1 MSIFADIYISR
12 MKFSVD
18 KSDKFWAISLE
29 ENKLDARIAP
39 DLKSEFTVM
48 SNRGI
53 RNIILDLSKVS
64 FVDSSGLSAVLL
76 GQRTCKNMGGIMVL
90 CGVKDS
96 VMKVLKIAH
105 LDKNLDILPT
115 LDEAIECVFLYEIE
129 NEISI
134 QDKQR
139 LKSSEEDF
147 PVDDEEETVVS
158 KKNKKYDDEDEDEED
173 DFEDEEDDFD
183 EDDDFEEDSKPKKR
197 RK

>member
-1 MSIFADIYISR
+1 

-39 DLKSEFTVM
+39 DLKSEFTIM

-64 FVDSSGLSAVLL
+64 FVDSSGLSSVLL

-96 VMKVLKIAH
+96 VMKVLKIAQ

-129 NEISI
+129 NEISV

-147 PVDDEEETVVS
+147 PVEEEETPVA
-158 KKNKKYDDEDEDEED
+158 KKNKKYDEE
-173 DFEDEEDDFD
+173 EE
-183 EDDDFEEDSKPKKR
+183 EDDDFEEEDDDFEEEDDDFENDKGSKKR

>member
-1 MSIFADIYISR
+1 

-39 DLKSEFTVM
+39 DLKSEFTIM

-96 VMKVLKIAH
+96 VMKVLKIAQ
-105 LDKNLDILPT
+105 LDKNIDILPT

-147 PVDDEEETVVS
+147 PVDDDEETPVN
-158 KKNKKYDDEDEDEED
+158 KKNKKYDDDDGEED
-173 DFEDEEDDFD
+173 DFEEDEDNFEE
-183 EDDDFEEDSKPKKR
+183 EDDDFEEEKKSPKR
-197 RK
+197 RKK

>member
-1 MSIFADIYISR
+1 MSIFARIFIPR

-39 DLKSEFTVM
+39 DLKSEFTIM

-64 FVDSSGLSAVLL
+64 FVDSSGLSAILL
-76 GQRTCKNMGGIMVL
+76 GQRTCKSMGGIMVL

-96 VMKVLKIAH
+96 VMKVLKIAQ
-105 LDKNLDILPT
+105 LDKNIDILPT

-129 NEISI
+129 NEISM

-139 LKSSEEDF
+139 LKSAEEDF
-147 PVDDEEETVVS
+147 PVDEEEDVPVS
-158 KKNKKYDDEDEDEED
+158 KKSRKYEDEDYEDEDE
-173 DFEDEEDDFD
+173 
-183 EDDDFEEDSKPKKR
+183 DDFEEDEDLDEDDFEEKKPRKR

>member
-1 MSIFADIYISR
+1 

-18 KSDKFWAISLE
+18 KSDKFWAITLE

-39 DLKSEFTVM
+39 DLKSEFTIM

-105 LDKNLDILPT
+105 LDENLDILPT

-129 NEISI
+129 NEISN

-139 LKSSEEDF
+139 LKEAEEDF
-147 PVDDEEETVVS
+147 PVDDDEEAMVS
-158 KKNKKYDDEDEDEED
+158 KKNKKYDDEGSVDDEDEDNDGYEDFEDDD
-173 DFEDEEDDFD
+173 DFED
-183 EDDDFEEDSKPKKR
+183 KPKKR
-197 RK
+197 RKK

>member
-1 MSIFADIYISR
+1 

-18 KSDKFWAISLE
+18 KSDKFWAITLE

-39 DLKSEFTVM
+39 DLKSEFTII

-76 GQRTCKNMGGIMVL
+76 GQRTCKSMGGIMVL
-90 CGVKDS
+90 CNVKDT
-96 VMKVLKIAH
+96 VMKILKIAQ
-105 LDKNLDILPT
+105 LDQNIDILPT
-115 LDEAIECVFLYEIE
+115 LDEAIECVFLHEIE

-139 LKSSEEDF
+139 LRSSEEEF
-147 PVDDEEETVVS
+147 PMDDEEEAPVA
-158 KKNKKYDDEDEDEED
+158 KKGKKYDDDEDIESNEDEYEE
-173 DFEDEEDDFD
+173 DFEDDEDFD
-183 EDDDFEEDSKPKKR
+183 DPKPKKR